1 MKILVL
7 GGTGAMGVHLVEI
20 LSKRNDNQ
28 VIVSSRRK
36 LVGKDNIFYVQ
47 GNAHD
52 LNFLYQLLKDK
63 FDVIIDFMN
72 YRTEEFKERYQ
83 KLLSSSGQYV
93 FLSSSRVYAN
103 SERPITE
110 DSPRLLDVVQDQ
122 KYLST
127 DEYALAKARQE
138 NLLRDSEYTN
148 WTIIR
153 PYITYSEN
161 RLQLGVLEKE
171 AWLYRALH
179 GHTIVFSKDISDHST
194 TLTYG
199 LDVARAIITLIGRE
213 EAKGEVFH
221 ITTSN
226 SIAWKE
232 VLDIYLDV
240 LEVKLKVRPNV
251 IMTDL
256 SLNLQSDRAKYQVL
270 YDRHFNRC
278 FDNSKI
284 NRFIDISTFRN
295 PKEGLYACLTHFCES
310 PIFNWINWGQE
321 AKFDRLAGELSSI
334 MRIPSIKQKVKYSL
348 YRYIIK

>member
-7 GGTGAMGVHLVEI
+7 GGTGAMGVHLVE
-20 LSKRNDNQ
+20 LLLKNKDNQ
-28 VIVSSRRK
+28 VVVSSRRK
-36 LVGKDNIFYVQ
+36 LVGKDNLSYVQ
-47 GNAHD
+47 GDAHKSD
-52 LNFLYQLLKDK
+52 FLFQLLKEK
-63 FDVIIDFMN
+63 YDVIIDFMN

-83 KLLSSSGQYV
+83 KFLSSCGQYV

-110 DSPRLLDVVQDQ
+110 ESPRLLDVVQDCE
-122 KYLST
+122 YLST

-138 NLLRDSEYTN
+138 NLLRDSSYTN

-171 AWLYRALH
+171 AWLYRALYKH
-179 GHTIVFSKDISDHST
+179 SIVFSKDISDHST

-221 ITTSN
+221 VTVSN

-256 SLNLQSDRAKYQVL
+256 SLNLQSGRAKYQVL
-270 YDRHFNRC
+270 YDRYFNRC

-295 PKEGLYACLTHFCES
+295 PKEGLYTCLTNFCER
-310 PIFNWINWGQE
+310 PIFNWINWEQE
-321 AKFDRLAGELSSI
+321 AIFDRLTGEFSSI
-334 MRIPSIKQKVKYSL
+334 MRIPSIKQKIKYSL